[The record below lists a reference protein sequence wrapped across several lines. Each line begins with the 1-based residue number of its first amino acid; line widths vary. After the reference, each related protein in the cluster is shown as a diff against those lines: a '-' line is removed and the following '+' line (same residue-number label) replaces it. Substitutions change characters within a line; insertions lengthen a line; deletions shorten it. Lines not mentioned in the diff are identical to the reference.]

1 MAYLLEG
8 YEDRDF
14 LVKGFTEG
22 FSLCFEGSGSSV
34 EGRNALSVR
43 RNTQEALKKVEGERA
58 LGRISGPFNSKP
70 FDLFKCSPLSL
81 RPKSSPGKFRLLH
94 DLSFPYNDEAV
105 NRGITDDNAR
115 VKYASVQDAVQI
127 LIQHPGAFL
136 AKGDLKD
143 AYRQVPLAPDQ
154 YWLVGFKL
162 QGCYYH
168 DNRLPMGARSSCAIF
183 ERVASAL
190 AYILRSKYRVRY
202 VIKMLDDFLFLGATK
217 EECDYGLVSFEHLCH
232 RLNLPLAEEKTVRA
246 TRRLAFLGI
255 DLDAEK
261 QLASIPP
268 EKALKYAREISAL
281 AGKSSCSLRDLRQV
295 TGKLEHATCII
306 KGGRAFIRRLHE
318 AKKGPQ
324 VPSRRIKISGV
335 LKEDMLLWV
344 HFFTKI

>member
-1 MAYLLEG
+1 
-8 YEDRDF
+8 
-14 LVKGFTEG
+14 
-22 FSLCFEGSGSSV
+22 
-34 EGRNALSVR
+34 
-43 RNTQEALKKVEGERA
+43 
-58 LGRISGPFNSKP
+58 
-70 FDLFKCSPLSL
+70 
-81 RPKSSPGKFRLLH
+81 
-94 DLSFPYNDEAV
+94 
-105 NRGITDDNAR
+105 
-115 VKYASVQDAVQI
+115 
-127 LIQHPGAFL
+127 
-136 AKGDLKD
+136 
-143 AYRQVPLAPDQ
+143 
-154 YWLVGFKL
+154 
-162 QGCYYH
+162 
-168 DNRLPMGARSSCAIF
+168 MGARSSCAIF
-183 ERVASAL
+183 ERVAPAL

-324 VPSRRIKISGV
+324 VPSRRIKISSV